1 MHRVQHLDP
10 LVRATPLDYSGRE
23 GGERKGEIRF
33 SGIEAVSCSVGRRLV
48 TVLFQ
53 LELRN
58 RRLALIRVDIK
69 RRAVRLSFE

>member
-1 MHRVQHLDP
+1 MD
-10 LVRATPLDYSGRE
+10 E

-33 SGIEAVSCSVGRRLV
+33 SGIEAVSCSVDRRLV

-53 LELRN
+53 LVLRN